1 MEIIEDI
8 SEANRCIRELAALS
22 LLPSIWSGGQSDQ
35 IRDNLADGLQS
46 SLRAEVVCVHGRN
59 IQGELEKAPAIRLK
73 RLDRS
78 PELLE
83 GLEQTVGKA
92 LSRRG
97 DDLTELPLGG
107 LRVRLAVMALGIDA
121 EFGLLAVGSTRDT
134 FPTTSEQIL
143 LNVAVNQAII
153 AFRSAKQL
161 STLKRSESNL
171 RDFFENATL
180 GLHWVDEKGIIV
192 WANRK
197 ELEMLGYAKE
207 EYVGHSIKEFHTDG
221 CVIED
226 ILARLTRGE
235 TLHEYEAQ
243 LRCKDGSI
251 RTVLIDSSVLFENGK
266 FIHTRCFTRDITER
280 KQAEQAAAE
289 ASEQRRLALEAAD
302 VGSWDYRFEEGQV
315 TWDPRCRAMWGLSEG
330 SDLSYEH
337 VMERVHQEDRNKTI
351 QAINRALSGEA
362 NGRYEVDFRVVW
374 PDGSV
379 RWIAS
384 RGQVY
389 FAEVGKRKPTRFV
402 GITRD
407 FTKEKHAQEAIE
419 ASEKQ
424 LRALADSIPQLAW
437 MANADGYRIWFNKRW
452 TEYTGKTLAESQ
464 GWGWQS
470 VHDPGMLPKILDAWN
485 ASIESGK
492 PFQMEFPLRAADGS
506 FRWFLT
512 QVNPVRDSEHR
523 VIRWFGTN
531 TDVHEVKRAQDALK
545 EAQAELQ
552 RHAER
557 LEEEVSQRTAEL
569 RETIQELEA
578 FSYSI
583 SHDMRAPLRAMQG
596 YSDALLDEYTGKLGA
611 TGVEY
616 LKRIRRSASR
626 MDLLIQDVLAYSRV
640 AKGAIELKEVNVEA
654 VIRDVIQNYPALQPD
669 KADISV
675 IPPIPSVLG
684 HEAYLTQIV
693 SNLLSN
699 AVKFVEPGKKPCVVV
714 RSRAERDMVRIEF
727 EDDGIGIAPK
737 HQKQIFQIF
746 GRVYSEKKYEGT
758 GIGLAIVKKAAER
771 MGGSLGVQSEAGKGS
786 TFFVLLKQAP

>member
-1 MEIIEDI
+1 MEIIDDI
-8 SEANRCIRELAALS
+8 AEANRCIRELAALS
-22 LLPSIWSGGQSDQ
+22 LLPSIWSGGHAEQ
-35 IRDNLADGLQS
+35 IRENLADGLQS
-46 SLRAEVVCVHGRN
+46 SLRAEVVCVRGRN
-59 IQGELEKAPAIRLK
+59 TLGELEKTPAIRTK
-73 RLDRS
+73 RIDRS
-78 PELLE
+78 A
-83 GLEQTVGKA
+83 GFQDSLEQAFEKA
-92 LSRRG
+92 LSRQG
-97 DDLTELPLGG
+97 EDITELCLGSCS
-107 LRVRLAVMALGIDA
+107 VRLVVMTLGIDA
-121 EFGLLAVGSTRDT
+121 EFGLLAVGTTRES
-134 FPTTSEQIL
+134 FPTTSERIL

-161 STLKRSESNL
+161 ATLERSESNL

-180 GLHWVDEKGIIV
+180 GLHWVDENGIII

-197 ELEMLGYAKE
+197 ELEMLGYSKE
-207 EYVGHSIKEFHTDG
+207 EYVGHSITEFHTDG

-226 ILARLTRGE
+226 ILTRLTRSE

-251 RTVLIDSSVLFENGK
+251 RTVLIDSSVLFEKGK
-266 FIHTRCFTRDITER
+266 FVHTRCFTRDITER
-280 KQAEQAAAE
+280 KRAEQAAAE
-289 ASEQRRLALEAAD
+289 AADQKRLALEAAE
-302 VGSWDYRFEEGQV
+302 VGAWDYRFNERQIQ
-315 TWDPRCRAMWGLSEG
+315 WDARCRAMWGLSEG
-330 SDLSYEH
+330 SDLSYEQ
-337 VMERVHQEDRNKTI
+337 VMERVHPEDRSRIMEAI
-351 QAINRALSGEA
+351 QRSLSGEE

-374 PDGSV
+374 PDGAV

-389 FAEVGKRKPTRFV
+389 FAESGERVPTRFV

-407 FTKEKHAQEAIE
+407 FTKEKKAQEAIE

-437 MANADGYRIWFNKRW
+437 MANGDGYRIWFNKRW
-452 TEYTGKTLAESQ
+452 FEYTGKTLEESQ

-470 VHDPGMLPKILDAWN
+470 VHDAERLPQVLAAWN
-485 ASIESGK
+485 ASIEIGK

-512 QVNPVRDSEHR
+512 QVNPVHDAENR

-531 TDVHEVKRAQDALK
+531 TDVDEVKRAQDALK

-552 RHAER
+552 RHAVR
-557 LEEEVSQRTAEL
+557 LEEEVAQRTSEL

-583 SHDMRAPLRAMQG
+583 SHDMRGPLRAMQG
-596 YSDALLDEYTGKLGA
+596 YSDALLEEYNGKLGA
-611 TGVEY
+611 PAVEY
-616 LKRIRRSASR
+616 LTRIRRSASR

-669 KADISV
+669 KAHISV
-675 IPPIPSVLG
+675 ISPILAVLG
-684 HEAYLTQIV
+684 HDAYLTQIV

-699 AVKFVEPGKKPCVVV
+699 AAKFVEPGKKPRVAV
-714 RSRAERDMVRIEF
+714 RSRAEGEMVRIEF
-727 EDDGIGIAPK
+727 TDEGIGIAAW

-758 GIGLAIVKKAAER
+758 GIGLAIAKKAAER
-771 MGGSLGVQSEAGKGS
+771 MGGALGVESEPGKGS
-786 TFFVLLKQAP
+786 TFFVLLKGAR